1 MNKEIQ
7 LKLLQQLE
15 SNKKISQRDLSTAI
29 GVSLGS
35 VNFMLKALKEKGL
48 IKWENFSNNP
58 NKRQYLYSLTHH
70 GVLEKAKLT
79 YYFLEKKQM
88 EYELLKKEMEKLQVH
103 FVKNEELSQCILSW
117 VND

>member
-15 SNKKISQRDLSTAI
+15 SNKKISQRNLSSAV

-48 IKWENFSNNP
+48 IKLENFSNNP
-58 NKRQYLYSLTHH
+58 NKLQYLYLLTPQ

-79 YYFLEKKQM
+79 YYLLEKKQV
-88 EYELLKKEMEKLQVH
+88 EYELLKKEMDKLQVH
-103 FVKNEELSQCILSW
+103 FVKK
-117 VND
+117 

>member
-15 SNKKISQRDLSTAI
+15 SNKKISQRNLSSAV

-48 IKWENFSNNP
+48 IKLENFSTNP
-58 NKRQYLYSLTHH
+58 NKLQYLYLLTPQ

-79 YYFLEKKQM
+79 YYLLEKKQV
-88 EYELLKKEMEKLQVH
+88 EYELLKKEMD
-103 FVKNEELSQCILSW
+103 NIIARMP
-117 VND
+117 NRGDMR

>member
-15 SNKKISQRDLSTAI
+15 SNKKISQRDLSRAV

-35 VNFMLKALKEKGL
+35 VNFLLKALKEKGL

-58 NKRQYLYSLTHH
+58 NKLEYLYLLTPQ

-79 YYFLEKKQM
+79 YYLLEKKQV
-88 EYELLKKEMEKLQVH
+88 EYELLKKEMDKLQVYP
-103 FVKNEELSQCILSW
+103 VKNKELSQ
-117 VND
+117 